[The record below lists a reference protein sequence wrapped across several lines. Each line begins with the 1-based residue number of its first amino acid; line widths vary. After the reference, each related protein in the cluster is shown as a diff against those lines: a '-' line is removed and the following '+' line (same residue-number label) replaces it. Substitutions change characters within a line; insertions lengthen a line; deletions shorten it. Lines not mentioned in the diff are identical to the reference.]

1 MRELVEVVRS
11 RVSDA
16 AKSGAVIIYDGYC
29 PFCSRLVM
37 YLALREKYQ
46 RITLLD
52 ARGAPDLVE
61 ACRRAGFDLDSGFLV
76 VDGNVVSY
84 GSDGMQ
90 YLSKF
95 EYGQNSFVRIIK
107 LTFGF
112 HKVGNLVYRILNA
125 GRKIVLAMLNRPA
138 L

>member
-1 MRELVEVVRS
+1 
-11 RVSDA
+11 
-16 AKSGAVIIYDGYC
+16 
-29 PFCSRLVM
+29 M
-37 YLALREKYQ
+37 YFALREKYQ

-76 VDGNVVSY
+76 VDGNVVGY
-84 GSDGMQ
+84 GSDGMRE
-90 YLSKF
+90 LSKF
-95 EYGQNSFVRIIK
+95 EYGQNPFAKIIK
-107 LTFGF
+107 LTFSF

-125 GRKIVLAMLNRPA
+125 GRKIILAMLNRPA